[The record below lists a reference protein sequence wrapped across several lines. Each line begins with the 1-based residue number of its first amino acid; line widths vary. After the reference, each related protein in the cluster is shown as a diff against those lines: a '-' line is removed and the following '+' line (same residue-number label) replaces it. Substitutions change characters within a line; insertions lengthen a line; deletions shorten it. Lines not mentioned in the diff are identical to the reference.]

1 MLTPPAGVPA
11 AMCLPHLCWRLRGLP
26 RGSGRAAQAAKLS
39 AHAVGKGP
47 RWSRRGP
54 IRNMASDASA
64 TAMPI
69 LSGAANAVHDLAALS
84 ELAVFKL
91 NCNRSSESH
100 PPMESES

>member
-1 MLTPPAGVPA
+1 
-11 AMCLPHLCWRLRGLP
+11 
-26 RGSGRAAQAAKLS
+26 
-39 AHAVGKGP
+39 
-47 RWSRRGP
+47 
-54 IRNMASDASA
+54 MASDASA